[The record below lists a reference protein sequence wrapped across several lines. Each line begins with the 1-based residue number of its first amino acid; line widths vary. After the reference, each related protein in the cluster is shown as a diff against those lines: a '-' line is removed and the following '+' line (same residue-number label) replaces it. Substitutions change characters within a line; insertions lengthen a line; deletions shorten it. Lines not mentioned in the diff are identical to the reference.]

1 MQSFL
6 VVLLVETMMIF
17 LSVFFDEY
25 KVQKNRIYFKYSLN
39 NVKVAT
45 VTFDQIKASLLN
57 KIFD

>member
-6 VVLLVETMMIF
+6 VVLLVETIMIF
-17 LSVFFDEY
+17 LPVFFDEY
-25 KVQKNRIYFKYSLN
+25 KVQKNSIYFKYSLN

-57 KIFD
+57 KRFD